1 VIVSTK
7 DIGMKNLPN
16 VIRDMAYGR
25 DGYVGLSAE
34 HEQRAIGCIMAKAG
48 AVGSIAKVA
57 VEEDDYGTYNAAV
70 TFCGVV
76 NEEDIAHRLCLVLNH
91 KGNRLTEWLPDSDDL
106 VVHISG
112 IRADK
117 LGI

>member
-1 VIVSTK
+1 
-7 DIGMKNLPN
+7 MKNLPN
-16 VIRDMAYGR
+16 VIRSMAYGR
-25 DGYVGLSAE
+25 DGYVGLSAAQ
-34 HEQRAIGCIMAKAG
+34 EQRAIGCIMSKA
-48 AVGSIAKVA
+48 ASIGNIATVT
-57 VEEDDYGTYNAAV
+57 VEDDEYGTYNAAV
-70 TFCGVV
+70 TFRGVV

-91 KGNRLTEWLPDSDDL
+91 KGNRIAEWLPDSDDL